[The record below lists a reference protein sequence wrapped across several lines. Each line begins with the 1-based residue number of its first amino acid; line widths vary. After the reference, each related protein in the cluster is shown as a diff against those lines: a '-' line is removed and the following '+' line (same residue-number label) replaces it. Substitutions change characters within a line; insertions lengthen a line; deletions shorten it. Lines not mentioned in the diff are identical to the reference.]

1 MQISRII
8 AQQYIYI
15 NMPIIDAKEKNG
27 AYICWLI
34 LLSYLKS
41 RGVED
46 LLGNL
51 TIILQ

>member
-8 AQQYIYI
+8 AQQY
-15 NMPIIDAKEKNG
+15 MPIIDAKEKNG

-34 LLSYLKS
+34 LFSYLKS

-51 TIILQ
+51 TTIVQ